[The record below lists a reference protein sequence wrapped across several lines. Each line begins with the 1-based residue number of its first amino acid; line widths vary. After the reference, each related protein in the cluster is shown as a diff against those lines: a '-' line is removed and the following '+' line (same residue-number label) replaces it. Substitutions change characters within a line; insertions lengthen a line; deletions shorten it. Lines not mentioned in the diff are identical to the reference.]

1 MTEQDWPVV
10 RYRGARDN
18 QGKPARWDWATLR
31 RALCQGRTHGQDK
44 VSTPAW
50 SPVEMVEGKTRRAAA
65 NVAAVSMLVLD
76 CDAGDPL
83 DVLESLGDEYIRIG
97 HTSWSHTPDHPKAR
111 LVFPFE
117 RPCPVVHWERVWGAA
132 ARWAAS
138 QGVTVDPAAKDPSRL
153 YFGAYVPRIEG
164 AEPGGNEHLEWFE
177 CWCYSGSPDG
187 SPVGLMPARERG
199 YLSWA
204 RLASAYPEPEP
215 EPQVY
220 AAHTGALADT
230 ADERERRR
238 RTLAAGIIRH
248 RCGQIQAH
256 GKGGRNVRLYAA
268 ARTAGSLA
276 AGGWLDLSAA
286 AGDLEAAGLASG
298 LGAKEVAR
306 AIRNGLAH
314 GDADGPYDIDSNLTE
329 AAT

>member
-1 MTEQDWPVV
+1 MTEEWPVV

-31 RALCQGRTHGQDK
+31 RALCQGRTHGKEK
-44 VSTPAW
+44 VQTPAW
-50 SPVEMVEGKTRRAAA
+50 SPVEMVEGQTRRAAA

-83 DVLESLGDEYIRIG
+83 DVLEALGDEYIRIG

-111 LVFPFE
+111 LVFPFA
-117 RPCPVVHWERVWGAA
+117 RPCPAKHWGRVWGAA
-132 ARWAAS
+132 ARWTAS

-153 YFGAYVPRIEG
+153 YFGAYVPHVET
-164 AEPGGNEHLEWFE
+164 EPGGNEHLEWFE
-177 CWCYSGSPDG
+177 WWCYGRLGTDG
-187 SPVGLMPARERG
+187 VPGQMPARERD

-220 AAHTGALADT
+220 TAHTGALADT
-230 ADERERRR
+230 VDERERRR
-238 RTLAAGIIRH
+238 RALASGIIRH

-256 GKGGRNVRLYAA
+256 GEGGRNVRLYAA

-276 AGGWLDLSAA
+276 SGGWIDLAAA

-298 LGAKEVAR
+298 LTAKEVAR

-314 GDADGPYDIDSNLTE
+314 GDADGPYDIDTHLTE
-329 AAT
+329 RTT